1 MQFKKNPA
9 KSFRSSNN
17 SRQQPAS
24 SKKRETT
31 SWEGVGGWYQQ
42 IVGESGHYYH
52 QAVILPKLLKMLAAK
67 PGHSLLDL
75 ACGQGVLARALPDTV
90 QYQGLDLAAGLIKMA
105 RKQATGKQQDFA
117 VQDITQPF
125 TLQKKDFDYAT
136 IILALQ
142 NLEQP
147 LEALKNARKH
157 LKEQGKLF
165 IVLNHPCF
173 RIPRQSSWQVDEAKK
188 VQYRRIDRYMSAMK
202 IPIQTH
208 PGKPSKETE
217 TWSFHYSLTD
227 IVQWLA
233 SAGFQISSMQEWCSD
248 KQSTGKNAKME
259 DRAREEIPLFL
270 TIEAVAC

>member
-9 KSFRSSNN
+9 KSFRSPHG
-17 SRQQPAS
+17 SRQSGPF
-24 SKKRETT
+24 KKRETT

-52 QAVILPKLLKMLAAK
+52 QAVILPKLLKMLAVK

-75 ACGQGVLARALPDTV
+75 ACGQGVLARALPDAV

-105 RKQATGKQQDFA
+105 KKQATSKQQEFA

-125 TLQKKDFDYAT
+125 TLQKKDFDYAA

-147 LEALKNARKH
+147 LEALKNARRH
-157 LKEQGKLF
+157 LKEHGKLF

-173 RIPRQSSWQVDEAKK
+173 RIPRQSSWQIDEAKK
-188 VQYRRIDRYMSAMK
+188 VQYRRIDRYMSPMK

-217 TWSFHYSLTD
+217 TWSFHYSLSN
-227 IVQWLA
+227 IAECLA
-233 SAGFQISSMQEWCSD
+233 SAGFLISSMQEWCSD

-259 DRAREEIPLFL
+259 DRARDEIPLFL
-270 TIEAVAC
+270 AIEAVAC